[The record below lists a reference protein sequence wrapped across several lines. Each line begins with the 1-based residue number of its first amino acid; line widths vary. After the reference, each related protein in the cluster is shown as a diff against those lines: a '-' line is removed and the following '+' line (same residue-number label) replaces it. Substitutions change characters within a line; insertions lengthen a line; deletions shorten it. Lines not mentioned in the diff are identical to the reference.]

1 MKRLFWASL
10 GIGISAALLALVL
23 QRIDLGAAWPRLL
36 SARGDY
42 LLAATGA
49 AFVVLLLRSARFW
62 ILARQAPYG
71 LMVCVVA
78 LQNAML
84 RLAPFRA
91 GEAVLPWLLHRAG
104 EPAAESVASLLIVRL
119 LDLVAVLASGVG
131 AGLWW
136 FGGTADGLLLLLAGG
151 ALLLIAV
158 LVRFGWWLRLSVRI
172 GRWVAS
178 RLGLLRI
185 ALVPKIFD
193 ALERA
198 ADQTRLISRR
208 RWLALTGITVVHTVV
223 HFAIYGFLLLAFDSA
238 LDLRQLVVGTAFMQ
252 ITLAIPLP
260 TLGSFGIFE
269 AGWIAGFVWV
279 GVPMAEAAL
288 MGVATQL
295 ITLGFAVAFALPAA
309 AWIFGRRR

>member
-1 MKRLFWASL
+1 MKRLLWAAV
-10 GIGISAALLALVL
+10 GVGISAALLVLVL
-23 QRIDLGAAWPRLL
+23 RRIDLSAAWPRLM
-36 SARGDY
+36 SARLGW

-49 AFVVLLLRSARFW
+49 ALAVLLLRSARFW
-62 ILARQAPYG
+62 ILARKAPYR
-71 LMVCVVA
+71 LMIGVVA

-104 EPAAESVASLLIVRL
+104 EPAAESVVSLLIIRL
-119 LDLVAVLASGVG
+119 LDLVAVLAAGVG

-136 FGGTADGLLLLLAGG
+136 FGGSADGLLVLLGGG
-151 ALLLIAV
+151 AVLLIAI
-158 LVRFGWWLRLSVRI
+158 LMRLGWWLRLGVRI
-172 GRWVAS
+172 GRWVIT
-178 RLGLLRI
+178 RIGLDGV
-185 ALVPKIFD
+185 ALFGKIFD
-193 ALERA
+193 ALDGA
-198 ADQTRLISRR
+198 ADQTAFISRR
-208 RWLALTGITVVHTVV
+208 RWIALAGLTLVHTAV
-223 HFAIYGFLLLAFDSA
+223 HFAIYGCLLLAFDSA

-279 GVPMAEAAL
+279 GVPLEEAAL

-295 ITLGFAVAFALPAA
+295 ITLGFAIGFALPAA
-309 AWIFGRRR
+309 AWLLARR